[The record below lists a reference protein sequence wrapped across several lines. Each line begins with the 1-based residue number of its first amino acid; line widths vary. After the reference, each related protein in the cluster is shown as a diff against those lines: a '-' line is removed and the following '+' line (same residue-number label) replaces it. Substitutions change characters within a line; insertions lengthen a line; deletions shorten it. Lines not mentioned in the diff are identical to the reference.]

1 MHILYDDQCKFCTKI
16 SQWALAQNRDF
27 TAVSMRSPEAK
38 AMLKH
43 HGIQFIDL
51 QTVYFVNNKVSVRSA
66 AVFNILRHIKTPW
79 RWLSIFR
86 FLPSKLTDFIYKW
99 VAKNRYRWN

>member
-51 QTVYFVNNKVSVRSA
+51 QTVY
-66 AVFNILRHIKTPW
+66 L
-79 RWLSIFR
+79 
-86 FLPSKLTDFIYKW
+86 
-99 VAKNRYRWN
+99 